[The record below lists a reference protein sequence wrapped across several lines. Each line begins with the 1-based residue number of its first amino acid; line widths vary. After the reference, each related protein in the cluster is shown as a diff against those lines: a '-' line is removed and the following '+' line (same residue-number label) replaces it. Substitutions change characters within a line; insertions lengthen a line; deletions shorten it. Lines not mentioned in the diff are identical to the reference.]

1 MVNYSFDPT
10 ALVAEWPLPDLSPG
24 DRRRIASRLFKA
36 HAAFLRTSDEV
47 YGFMKPMAQ
56 AFSGIARVLF
66 HARLLTVELLEKQLR
81 LLVSEAAIAG
91 QWLGRYACRAT
102 EEARTEVF
110 AGYLGHASVLETTGG
125 YVSYALCGRN
135 RRVEEQVAQFRFP
148 EPANPARRRS
158 LRSLPLRRTG
168 LIGIEVFQSS
178 FHSEIRRSLT

>member
-1 MVNYSFDPT
+1 MRMVNYSFDPT

-91 QWLGRYACRAT
+91 QWLGRYAYRAT

-110 AGYLGHASVLETTGG
+110 AGYLGHASVWKRLEDTFPMLFAAETAEWK
-125 YVSYALCGRN
+125 SKLLN
-135 RRVEEQVAQFRFP
+135 SDFQSQQTRRDDEAFD
-148 EPANPARRRS
+148 RS
-158 LRSLPLRRTG
+158 L
-168 LIGIEVFQSS
+168 
-178 FHSEIRRSLT
+178 